1 MAKYQCASLGTP
13 SAPTE
18 GPDGPERPE
27 RPERTDCADPSEG
40 AAWFFAEKYGVP
52 RTYSDPAAMLAE
64 EKPDIISVCTWPQ
77 LHAPTTIAAARS
89 GVKAILCEKL
99 LATTWGGAKEM
110 ARVGEENG
118 VKLTFNHQRRFL
130 GPFQAARARL
140 AGSRCLPA
148 DRHGGYDRGT
158 RGLHPMCA

>member
-18 GPDGPERPE
+18 GPGGPERPE

-110 ARVGEENG
+110 ARVCEENG